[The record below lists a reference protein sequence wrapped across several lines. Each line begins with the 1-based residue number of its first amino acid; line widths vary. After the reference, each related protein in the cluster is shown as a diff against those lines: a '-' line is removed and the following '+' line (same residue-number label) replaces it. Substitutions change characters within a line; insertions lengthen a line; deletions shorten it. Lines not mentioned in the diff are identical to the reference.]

1 MVWVP
6 ALLCAGISDGRQLE
20 HDERLVGTKQHPR
33 CFLCHSFPMGK
44 TTRGAWPALKHHPRC
59 PTAAAKQG
67 NAALDS
73 TKQTRKRRAASDPG
87 ESPEPAAAQAL
98 THRVNAPQPAST
110 SKKQYN
116 TRREEQIMRLLDETH
131 ARRMAAEEA
140 AAAASAAGERRATHA
155 GFTLTFVP

>member
-1 MVWVP
+1 MVWVL

-59 PTAAAKQG
+59 PTAAVKQG

-73 TKQTRKRRAASDPG
+73 TKQTRKRHAASDPG
-87 ESPEPAAAQAL
+87 ESPEPASSQAL
-98 THRVNAPQPAST
+98 TRRVVAPEPAST
-110 SKKQYN
+110 SMKQYN

-131 ARRMAAEEA
+131 ARRIAAEEEGA
-140 AAAASAAGERRATHA
+140 AAAAAGEQGATHT
-155 GFTLTFVP
+155 GFTLAFVP